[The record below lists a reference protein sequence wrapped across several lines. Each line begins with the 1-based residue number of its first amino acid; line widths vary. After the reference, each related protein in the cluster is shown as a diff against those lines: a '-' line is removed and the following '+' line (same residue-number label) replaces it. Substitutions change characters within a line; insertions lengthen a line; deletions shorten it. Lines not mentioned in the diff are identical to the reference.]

1 MVGLQEVR
9 QSRQSAEAD
18 VVLPVQGGT
27 AGLRTQEARPE
38 TVTTANTSSDFLYWH
53 ATYSGLEVL
62 CENHPRVGHRDCNRS
77 EHCELFHPSTGTN
90 RGGDQ
95 GGHRGN

>member
-1 MVGLQEVR
+1 VG
-9 QSRQSAEAD
+9 D
-18 VVLPVQGGT
+18 G
-27 AGLRTQEARPE
+27 
-38 TVTTANTSSDFLYWH
+38 
-53 ATYSGLEVL
+53 
-62 CENHPRVGHRDCNRS
+62 DCNRS